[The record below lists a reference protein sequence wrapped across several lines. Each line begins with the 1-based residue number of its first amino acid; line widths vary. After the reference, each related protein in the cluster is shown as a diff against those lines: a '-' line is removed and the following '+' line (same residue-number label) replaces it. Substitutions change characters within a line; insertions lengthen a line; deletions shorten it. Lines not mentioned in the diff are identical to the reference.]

1 MNAETIVLLTI
12 LVPIVGS
19 FATPLASLL
28 SRRARSVW
36 AILVSAVT
44 AVLPLT
50 LIPLALQGGELVV
63 RKSLALGLDFV
74 LIIDP
79 LSIFMAGVSSFVG
92 CLIVVYS
99 IGYIHKEENQN
110 EYYLMV
116 LLFIGAM
123 MGLVFSGNLIFL
135 YFFWEMTALA
145 SWRLIGFFREK
156 THVLKADKA
165 FLVTIFGALAMLI
178 GFIII
183 YQQTGGSFNLAVIKE
198 SLKTT
203 PVASIAVLFSIITLV
218 LSFILYR
225 VTKNTRGRF

>member
-12 LVPIVGS
+12 LVPIIGS
-19 FATPLASLL
+19 FAAPLAGLL
-28 SRRARSVW
+28 SRRARSIW
-36 AILVSAVT
+36 SILVSAVT

-50 LIPLALQGGELVV
+50 LIPLALQGGEIVV

-92 CLIVVYS
+92 FLIVVYS
-99 IGYIHKEENQN
+99 VGYIHKEENQN

-135 YFFWEMTALA
+135 YLFW
-145 SWRLIGFFREK
+145 
-156 THVLKADKA
+156 
-165 FLVTIFGALAMLI
+165 
-178 GFIII
+178 
-183 YQQTGGSFNLAVIKE
+183 
-198 SLKTT
+198 
-203 PVASIAVLFSIITLV
+203 
-218 LSFILYR
+218 
-225 VTKNTRGRF
+225 